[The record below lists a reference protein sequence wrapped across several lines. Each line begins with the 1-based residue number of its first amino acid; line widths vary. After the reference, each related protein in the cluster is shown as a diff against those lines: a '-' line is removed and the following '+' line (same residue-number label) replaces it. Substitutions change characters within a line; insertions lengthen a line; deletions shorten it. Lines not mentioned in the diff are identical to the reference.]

1 MYAAV
6 LTRAHKTIEKKTE
19 KMKRQEEDLDK
30 QEAVLKIRVEDR
42 KRRYNDIIENKV
54 RAAVWVTK

>member
-1 MYAAV
+1 
-6 LTRAHKTIEKKTE
+6 
-19 KMKRQEEDLDK
+19 MKRQEEDLDK

-54 RAAVWVTK
+54 RSCRVGDKMMV